1 MTNELQLL
9 IEALEKKKNIL
20 EDILQKSKDQN
31 DVASLE
37 NFDADRFDL
46 LVDDKAELLQQMESI
61 DDGFD
66 AVYHRIKD
74 EMLQKKDDFK
84 TEIAR
89 MQQLIRE
96 TIDLG
101 AQIHTTEVRTKEKL
115 GVAIERSRQDLRRQK
130 QSSQTVMDYYKA
142 NSQLNYTESYFI
154 DQKK

>member
-9 IEALEKKKNIL
+9 IEALEKKKTIL
-20 EDILQKSKDQN
+20 QDILQKSKAQN

-37 NFDADRFDL
+37 NFDAKQFDQ

-89 MQQLIRE
+89 MQKLIRE

-130 QSSQTVMDYYKA
+130 QSQRLERFCILPISLIPRIVPLPMITG
-142 NSQLNYTESYFI
+142 
-154 DQKK
+154 